1 MRSFA
6 FAIDPLSGSQTQRT
20 SLVWVFL
27 FGEALA
33 FVDFAMRD
41 HSVLQHDSNSHLA
54 KKSKN
59 LLSVER
65 KQVSRKIFLKF
76 SLKRK
81 YHSQQE

>member
-54 KKSKN
+54 KKSILFGYFRK
-59 LLSVER
+59 LLLEKPDRVESFR
-65 KQVSRKIFLKF
+65 LGRNTCFI
-76 SLKRK
+76 
-81 YHSQQE
+81 